1 MVNMAQFAAVEA
13 GALRNAALDPHRR
26 GEREAAEDA
35 VRSLIRWAGD
45 DPDREG
51 LAETPARVA
60 RAFEAYFSGYALDPV
75 KELSRTFSEAAGYS
89 EPVLLKD
96 IAFVSH
102 CEHHLAPIRGKAHVA
117 YLPRARVV
125 GISKLARTV
134 DIFARRL
141 QLQERMTAQI
151 GQAIQESLEPR
162 GVAVV
167 VDASHG
173 CMSMRGVNK
182 ADAVLR
188 TSFWLGAFAEDA
200 QAKKDLL
207 DAIGPAQL

>member
-1 MVNMAQFAAVEA
+1 MVSTTQLAALDA
-13 GALRNAALDPHRR
+13 GALRNAVLDPHRH
-26 GEREAAEDA
+26 GEREAAEAA
-35 VRSLIRWAGD
+35 VRALIRWAGD

-51 LAETPARVA
+51 VADTPARVA
-60 RAFEAYFSGYALDPV
+60 RAFEAYFSGYGLDPV
-75 KELSRTFSEAAGYS
+75 KELARTFSESAGYS

-96 IAFVSH
+96 IAFISH
-102 CEHHLAPIRGKAHVA
+102 CEHHMAPIRGKAHVA
-117 YLPRARVV
+117 YLPRSRVV

-151 GQAIQESLEPR
+151 GQAIQDSLEPR

-167 VDASHG
+167 IDASHG
-173 CMSMRGVNK
+173 CMTMRGVNK
-182 ADAVLR
+182 TDAVLR
-188 TSFWLGAFAEDA
+188 TSFWLGEFASDPA
-200 QAKKDLL
+200 AKKGLL

>member
-1 MVNMAQFAAVEA
+1 MVNMAQFAAIDA
-13 GALRNAALDPHRR
+13 GALRNAVLDPHRR
-26 GEREAAEDA
+26 GEREAAEAA
-35 VRSLIRWAGD
+35 VRALIRWAGD
-45 DPDREG
+45 DPEREG

-60 RAFEAYFSGYALDPV
+60 RAFEAYFSGYGLDPV
-75 KELSRTFSEAAGYS
+75 KELSRTFSESAGYS

-117 YLPRARVV
+117 YMPRDRVV

-173 CMSMRGVNK
+173 CMTMRGVNK
-182 ADAVLR
+182 PDTVLR
-188 TSFWLGAFAEDA
+188 TSFWLGEFAGDP
-200 QAKKDLL
+200 QAKKNLL